1 MTLLKAMVIGAL
13 LPALT
18 ASLAQAQG
26 KWRRGAPMPEAMT
39 EVVGT
44 DAAGR
49 VLVYGGQ
56 GEGGVPLGH
65 FWAYDPAQDAWRKLV
80 ANPTP
85 VHHAAVVGV
94 GRKMYVFGGFRLP
107 DSGRFGWYPVAH
119 AWVFD
124 LDTEQWSPLPPLPT
138 ARGSMSAVAV
148 NGKIYVV
155 GGGTIPRGTE
165 LPDGLVPR
173 GPVELLATT
182 EAFDVAT
189 GSWTVLAPMP
199 TARNH
204 HNVVTLDDKIYV
216 IGGRVGSC
224 FSGGL
229 STNVWMNEEYDI
241 ATDAWRSRAPMPTAR
256 SGAGAAVKD
265 GKIHVLGGE
274 GWIDDLGGVF
284 RAHEVY
290 DPKTDVWTR
299 AERML
304 TARQGFAIARVGASI
319 YTIGGQNNAAG
330 AGKPALVD
338 VNEIYEP

>member
-1 MTLLKAMVIGAL
+1 LIATLM
-13 LPALT
+13 ALT
-18 ASLAQAQG
+18 TSSAQAQG
-26 KWRRGAPMPEAMT
+26 KWRRGAPLPEAMT

-44 DAAGR
+44 DAAGLI
-49 VLVYGGQ
+49 LVYGGQ
-56 GEGGVPLGH
+56 GERGAPLGH
-65 FWAYDPAQDAWRKLV
+65 FWTYDPAKDTWRKLA
-80 ANPTP
+80 ANSGAP
-85 VHHAAVVGV
+85 AAVIGV
-94 GRKMYVFGGFRLP
+94 DRKMYVFGGFRLP
-107 DSGRFGWYPVAH
+107 ATGRFGWYPVDH
-119 AWVFD
+119 SWVFD
-124 LDTEQWSPLPPLPT
+124 LDAEQWSMLPPLPT
-138 ARGSMSAVAV
+138 ARGSMSAVAAG
-148 NGKIYVV
+148 GKIYVI

-173 GPVELLATT
+173 GPVELLATS
-182 EAFDVAT
+182 EVFDIDT
-189 GSWTVLAPMP
+189 KSWTTLAPMP

-204 HNVVTLDDKIYV
+204 HNVVTLDNKIYV

-229 STNVWMNEEYDI
+229 STNIWMNEEYDI
-241 ATDAWRSRAPMPTAR
+241 ATDVWRSRAPMPTAR
-256 SGAGAAVKD
+256 SGAGAVVTD

-290 DPKTDVWTR
+290 DPKTDTWAR

-304 TARQGFAIARVGASI
+304 TARQGFAIARIGASI
-319 YTIGGQNNAAG
+319 YTIAGQNNAAG